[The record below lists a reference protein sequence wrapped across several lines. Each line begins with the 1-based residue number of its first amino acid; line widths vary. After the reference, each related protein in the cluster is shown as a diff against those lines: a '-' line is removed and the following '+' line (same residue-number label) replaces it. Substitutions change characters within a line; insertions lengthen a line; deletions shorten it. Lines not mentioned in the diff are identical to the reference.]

1 MEGIVRLTLGAIFAA
16 IFVWLVI
23 RTVNRGFARD
33 LQALLRWLAS
43 HNLTKWHAIVFT
55 GLLALFM
62 FVTFQATGGLNN
74 YPPVSGVH
82 GLEATLGAIT
92 GPLTGA
98 ISRGF
103 QSCCLTA
110 SLTLMAYCGP
120 VLLIGCLMQ
129 FIRLPQGKLAPV
141 VRMVFWI
148 LGWLV
153 WFTGGLLSLAH
164 ALF

>member
-1 MEGIVRLTLGAIFAA
+1 MTFGAVCAA
-16 IFVWLVI
+16 VFVWLVI
-23 RTVNRGFARD
+23 RIVNRRFGD
-33 LQALLRWLAS
+33 DMQALLRWLAL
-43 HNLTKWHAIVFT
+43 HNLTKWHAIVFA

-74 YPPVSGVH
+74 YPAVSGVH
-82 GLEATLGAIT
+82 SLEATMGAVT

-103 QSCCLTA
+103 QSCCLRA
-110 SLTLMAYCGP
+110 SLILMACCGP

-141 VRMVFWI
+141 VRMVSWI

-153 WFTGGLLSLAH
+153 WFAGGVLSLAH
-164 ALF
+164 AMF